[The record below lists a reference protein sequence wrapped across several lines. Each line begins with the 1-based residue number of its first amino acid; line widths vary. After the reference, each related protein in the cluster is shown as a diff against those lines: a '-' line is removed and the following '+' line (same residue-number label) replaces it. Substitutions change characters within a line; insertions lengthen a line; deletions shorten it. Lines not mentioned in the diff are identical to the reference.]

1 MHHGEK
7 NIYKRIFRKMRKGVA
22 AGAGGAVILIA
33 ELFFTKGIISMKKKR
48 LKAAAAAAVFLLI
61 IVIFLPVPLRVDKEL
76 EGAADS
82 RECGGGGRRDRDPR
96 AALPLSGK
104 KECSQPPFVRIL
116 RFRLSPRR
124 IWIFLSRRRSCPM
137 TAYEERNPQGTVS

>member
-76 EGAADS
+76 EGRRIARNAA
-82 RECGGGGRRDRDPR
+82 EEAVEIGIHGRRFHYLVRKN
-96 AALPLSGK
+96 ALNHPSCASYGFAFPPGESG
-104 KECSQPPFVRIL
+104 F
-116 RFRLSPRR
+116 F
-124 IWIFLSRRRSCPM
+124 FLGAGPV
-137 TAYEERNPQGTVS
+137 P